1 MAGVEQNAK
10 WNAASQVTVTGTAGT
25 LIAALPSRKG
35 CTFRSLSTNTQSVWI
50 GPATVTTTT
59 GQELKPGEVMVFN
72 PGEAPNNLLQAIST
86 SGSQIIIVWDA
97 Q

>member
-1 MAGVEQNAK
+1 MALVEINAK
-10 WNAASQVTVTGTAGT
+10 WNAAVQVTVTGTAGT

-35 CTFRSLSTNTQSVWI
+35 CTFRALTGNTQSVWI
-50 GPATVTTTT
+50 GPATVTATT
-59 GQELKPGEVMVFN
+59 GMELKPGEVMTFN

-86 SGSQIIIVWDA
+86 SGSQIVIVWDA